1 MKSIK
6 KLLLVSLLILTS
18 INVFAQYSPNGA
30 SPQNPGLDS
39 LQIIEPVTMYRNW
52 TTNGNEINPMYGS
65 KLGSTNAFPIYFIT
79 NNETR
84 IAIDTLGNVGIG
96 TSNPQAKLAVDGG
109 ILAKSVRIN
118 TSSSYWPDYVFSQDY
133 ELMNL
138 KDLENYISDNKHLPG
153 IISAKEVEMQGN
165 VDIGEINAKLLEKI
179 EELTL
184 YIIDLQEQI
193 NKQQKQINELKTK

>member
-1 MKSIK
+1 MKNIK
-6 KLLLVSLLILTS
+6 KSFLLSLLILVS
-18 INVFAQYSPNGA
+18 INVFAQYSPNGL
-30 SPQNPGLDS
+30 PQNPVDS
-39 LQIIEPVTMYRNW
+39 IYIGTPVIMY
-52 TTNGNEINPMYGS
+52 TTWKTRGNEINTIYGS
-65 KLGSTNAFPIYFIT
+65 KLGSTNACPIYFIT

-96 TSNPQAKLAVDGG
+96 TSNPQAKLAVDGS
-109 ILAKSVRIN
+109 ILAKSVKVN

-138 KDLENYISDNKHLPG
+138 KDLENYIYKNQHLPG